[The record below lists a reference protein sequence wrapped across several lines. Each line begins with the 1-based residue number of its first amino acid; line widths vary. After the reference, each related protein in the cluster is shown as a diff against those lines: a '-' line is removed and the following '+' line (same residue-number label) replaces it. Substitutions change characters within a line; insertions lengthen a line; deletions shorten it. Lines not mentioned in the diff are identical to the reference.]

1 MNYLFKIKLI
11 IHFKIKDLNREYYTV
26 GLLKYENAKPTDISY
41 DFRKCDTNTP
51 CLTVN
56 CPFKMSRNKRFN
68 CINVE
73 DFQSF
78 DQDISEFDRANLF
91 KHDYKND
98 EFEEYDFNLHF
109 SGLPESRSSINGK
122 QVLFLKFNI
131 FFFKFKIIF

>member
-1 MNYLFKIKLI
+1 
-11 IHFKIKDLNREYYTV
+11 
-26 GLLKYENAKPTDISY
+26 
-41 DFRKCDTNTP
+41 
-51 CLTVN
+51 
-56 CPFKMSRNKRFN
+56 MSRNKRFN

-73 DFQSF
+73 DFESF

-91 KHDYKND
+91 KHDYKKD

-131 FFFKFKIIF
+131 FFFQIKSIFLNNSLCIQQRHHFFR